1 MATVDVRPVRTR
13 RDRRTFLTFP
23 WRIYREDPLWVPPLL
38 PERVKTI
45 DPARGFFFQRGEAE
59 FFVAWRGGEPVGTIC
74 AAEDPPTNEARGTR
88 ECVWGFFE
96 SIDDATVATALFGA
110 AASWAR
116 PRGLDTLYGPYNLD
130 YEDAYGILV
139 EGRDRPPALMCGHT
153 PKYYQRL
160 VEGCGHVA
168 ARGDN
173 IAFAYD
179 FGSELAQEAGPKRL
193 ARVAEGVR
201 RRRPSFSVRGAN
213 LADWDGEVGRIHY
226 LLTHSLGHDGLDSI
240 PWRRDALERAVLPFK
255 TIADPELILFAMDGD
270 RAVGWLPGIPNL
282 NEHFQ
287 RVNGLR
293 YPWNYVQLAYL
304 MRKPTKGLAIKSLL
318 ALPEYW
324 DSGIFALMFD
334 EMVRL
339 GLEKGYT
346 WVDLSITSEDN
357 PQTPLLAKR
366 LGANLYKRWRV
377 YHRPI

>member
-1 MATVDVRPVRTR
+1 MTAADVRPVRSR
-13 RDRRTFLTFP
+13 RERRAFLTFP
-23 WRIYREDPLWVPPLL
+23 WRIYRDDPLWVPPLL
-38 PERVKTI
+38 PERAKTT
-45 DPARGFFFQRGEAE
+45 DPAQGVFFQRGEAE
-59 FFVAWRGGEPVGTIC
+59 FFVAWRRGQPVGTIC
-74 AAEDPPTNEARGTR
+74 AAEDPPANEARGAR

-96 SIDDATVATALFGA
+96 CVDDATVAAALFEA
-110 AASWAR
+110 AAGWAR
-116 PRGLDTLYGPYNLD
+116 ARGLDTLYGPYNLD
-130 YEDAYGILV
+130 YEDSYGILV

-153 PKYYQRL
+153 SEYYQRL
-160 VEGCGHVA
+160 VEGYGHVA

-173 IAFAYD
+173 VAFAYD
-179 FGSELAQEAGPKRL
+179 FGSRGAQEPGPKRL
-193 ARVAEGVR
+193 ARVAAGVR

-213 LADWDGEVGRIHY
+213 LDDWDGEVGRIHY
-226 LLTHSLGHDGLDSI
+226 LLTHALGHDGLDSV
-240 PWRRDALERAVLPFK
+240 PWRRDALETALAPFR

-324 DSGIFALMFD
+324 DTGIFTLMFD

-339 GLEKGYT
+339 ALEKGYE

-357 PQTPLLAKR
+357 PRTPVLANR
-366 LGANLYKRWRV
+366 LGAKLYKRWRV
-377 YHRPI
+377 YKRPI